1 MVYRREELGNVKV
14 PRSAGIRLCL
24 ESEKRRLHLSSAAGV
39 SRKGYGTDEKKM
51 PCARSS

>member
-24 ESEKRRLHLSSAAGV
+24 ESEKRSAAGV
-39 SRKGYGTDEKKM
+39 SRKGYGTDEKRM